1 MEESMATQRREV
13 LIVSGARTP
22 IGKFQGTLANTPAP
36 ELGAVAVRAAV
47 ERAGI
52 QPELIEEVI
61 VGNVV
66 GAGLGQAP
74 ARQVALKAGLKDT
87 ISATQIGKVCG
98 SGLKAAMLASSMIR
112 AGDADV
118 MVAGGMENMNRGP
131 YLLPNARFGY
141 RLGNGEM
148 VDATVHDG
156 LWCAFENWH
165 MGRAA
170 EFIARECGITREMQ
184 DEFSFKSHQKTIAAI
199 QAGKFKSEI
208 AAVPIAARKGTV
220 LFDTDETPRADTSIE
235 ALAKLRPAFDE
246 GGTVTAGNAPPLS
259 DGAAAVVLVG
269 EEIVAREKLKP
280 MARVVAYAQA
290 GVDPKHIF
298 WAPIYVV
305 RKVLDKAGWK
315 LGDVDLFE
323 INEAFAAQVLADGKE
338 LGIDWS
344 RVNVNGGAVALGH
357 PIGASGARVLVTL
370 LYALKDRG
378 LKRGIASLC
387 LGGGEAVAMAVES
400 V

>member
-1 MEESMATQRREV
+1 MTPQRREV

-22 IGKFQGTLANTPAP
+22 IGRFQGTLANTSAP
-36 ELGAVAVRAAV
+36 ELGAVAVREAV
-47 ERAGI
+47 KRAGI
-52 QPELIEEVI
+52 QPESVEEVI
-61 VGNVV
+61 LGNVV
-66 GAGLGQAP
+66 SAGLGQAP
-74 ARQVALKAGLKDT
+74 ARQAALKAGLKDT
-87 ISATQIGKVCG
+87 ISATQVGKVCG

-118 MVAGGMENMNRGP
+118 LVAGGMENMNGGP

-141 RLGNGEM
+141 RLGNSEM
-148 VDATVHDG
+148 LDATVHDG

-170 EFIARECGITREMQ
+170 EFIARECGITRAMQ
-184 DEFSFKSHQKTIAAI
+184 DEFALQSHQNALAAI
-199 QAGKFKSEI
+199 QAGKFNAEI
-208 AAVPIAARKGTV
+208 APVSLPSKKGPV
-220 LFDTDETPRADTSIE
+220 MFDTDETPRADTSLE
-235 ALAKLRPAFDE
+235 ALAKLKPAFEE
-246 GGTVTAGNAPPLS
+246 GGSVTAGNAPPLS

-269 EEIVAREKLKP
+269 EDIAARDSLKP

-290 GVDPKHIF
+290 GVDPKRIF
-298 WAPIYVV
+298 WAPIYAV
-305 RKVLDKAGWK
+305 RQVLAKAGWK
-315 LGDVDLFE
+315 LADVDLFE

-338 LGIDWS
+338 LGIDWA

-370 LYALKDRG
+370 LYAMKNRG
-378 LKRGIASLC
+378 VKRGIASLC
-387 LGGGEAVAMAVES
+387 LGGGEAVAMAVEA

>member
-1 MEESMATQRREV
+1 MTTQRREV
-13 LIVSGARTP
+13 LIVGGARTP

-36 ELGAVAVRAAV
+36 ELGAVVVREAVKRSGVAL
-47 ERAGI
+47 ER
-52 QPELIEEVI
+52 IEEVI
-61 VGNVV
+61 LGNVV

-74 ARQVALKAGLKDT
+74 ARQAALKAGLKDT
-87 ISATQIGKVCG
+87 ISATQVGKVCG
-98 SGLKAAMLASSMIR
+98 SGLKAAMLASAMIR

-141 RLGNGEM
+141 RSGNSEM
-148 VDATVHDG
+148 LDATVLDG

-170 EFIARECGITREMQ
+170 EFIARECGITRQMQ
-184 DEFSFKSHQKTIAAI
+184 DEFSLKSHQKAIAAVEG
-199 QAGKFKSEI
+199 GKFKAEI
-208 AAVPIAARKGTV
+208 APVIISSKKGPV
-220 LFDTDETPRADTSIE
+220 AFDTDETPRADTSLE
-235 ALAKLRPAFDE
+235 ALAKLKPAFEE
-246 GGTVTAGNAPPLS
+246 GGSVTAGNAPPLS

-269 EEIVAREKLKP
+269 EEIAARENLKP
-280 MARVVAYAQA
+280 LARVVAYAQA

-298 WAPIYVV
+298 WAPIYAV
-305 RKVLDKAGWK
+305 RKALDKAGWK
-315 LGDVDLFE
+315 LNDVDLFE

-338 LGIDWS
+338 LGIDWT

-378 LKRGIASLC
+378 LKRGVASLC
-387 LGGGEAVAMAVES
+387 LGGGEAVAMAVE
-400 V
+400 VM

>member
-1 MEESMATQRREV
+1 MATQRREV
-13 LIVSGARTP
+13 LIVGGARTP

-36 ELGAVAVRAAV
+36 DLGAVVVRAAV

-52 QPELIEEVI
+52 QPELVEEVI
-61 VGNVV
+61 IGNVI

-74 ARQVALKAGLKDT
+74 ARQVALKAGLKDS
-87 ISATQIGKVCG
+87 INATQVGKVCG
-98 SGLKAAMLASSMIR
+98 SGLKAAMLASAMIR

-141 RLGNGEM
+141 RLGHGEM

-170 EFIARECGITREMQ
+170 EFIARECCITRAMQ

-208 AAVPIAARKGTV
+208 AAVPIAAKKGTV

-235 ALAKLRPAFDE
+235 ALAKLKTAFED

-269 EEIVAREKLKP
+269 EEIVAREKLVP

-298 WAPIYVV
+298 WAPIYAV
-305 RKVLDKAGWK
+305 RKALDKAGWK

-370 LYALKDRG
+370 MYALKDRG
-378 LKRGIASLC
+378 LKRGVASLC
-387 LGGGEAVAMAVES
+387 LGGGEAVAMAVEL
-400 V
+400 VV

>member
-1 MEESMATQRREV
+1 MAAQRREV
-13 LIVSGARTP
+13 LIVGGARTP

-36 ELGAVAVRAAV
+36 DLGAVAVREAVKRAA
-47 ERAGI
+47 I
-52 QPELIEEVI
+52 PLELVEEVI
-61 VGNVV
+61 IGNVV

-74 ARQVALKAGLKDT
+74 ARQVALKAGLKDS
-87 ISATQIGKVCG
+87 INATQVGKVCG
-98 SGLKAAMLASSMIR
+98 SSLKAAMLASSMIR

-131 YLLPNARFGY
+131 YLLPSARFGY
-141 RLGNGEM
+141 RMGHGEM

-170 EFIARECGITREMQ
+170 EFIARECGITRAMQ
-184 DEFSFKSHQKTIAAI
+184 DEFSLKSHQKALAAI
-199 QAGKFKSEI
+199 QAGKFKAEI
-208 AAVPIAARKGTV
+208 APVSIPSKKGPV
-220 LFDTDETPRADTSIE
+220 AFDTDETPRADTSIE
-235 ALAKLRPAFDE
+235 ALAKLKPAFEE

-269 EEIVAREKLKP
+269 EEVAAREHLKP

-298 WAPIYVV
+298 WAPIHAV
-305 RKVLDKAGWK
+305 RQVLDKAGWK
-315 LGDVDLFE
+315 LSDVDLFE
-323 INEAFAAQVLADGKE
+323 INEAFAAQILADGKE
-338 LGIDWS
+338 LGIDWA

-357 PIGASGARVLVTL
+357 PIGASGARVLVAL
-370 LYALKDRG
+370 LYALRDHG
-378 LKRGIASLC
+378 LKRGVASLC
-387 LGGGEAVAMAVES
+387 LGGGEAVAMAVENL
-400 V
+400 

>member
-1 MEESMATQRREV
+1 MTSQRREV
-13 LIVSGARTP
+13 LIVGGARTP

-47 ERAGI
+47 ERAGVGTDRV
-52 QPELIEEVI
+52 EEVLM
-61 VGNVV
+61 GNVV
-66 GAGLGQAP
+66 TAGEGQAP
-74 ARQVALKAGLKDT
+74 ARQAALKAGLKDT
-87 ISATQIGKVCG
+87 VSATQLGKVCG
-98 SGLKAAMLASSMIR
+98 SGLKAAMLASAMIR

-118 MVAGGMENMNRGP
+118 LVAGGMENMNRGP

-141 RLGNGEM
+141 RLGTGEI

-170 EFIARECGITREMQ
+170 EFIARECGITRGMQ
-184 DEFSFKSHQKTIAAI
+184 DEFAVKSHQKALAAI
-199 QAGKFKSEI
+199 QNGKFKAEI
-208 AAVPIAARKGTV
+208 APVPIQTKKGIV
-220 LFDTDETPRADTSIE
+220 QFDTDETPRADTSLE
-235 ALAKLRPAFDE
+235 ALAKLKPAFEE
-246 GGTVTAGNAPPLS
+246 GGTVTAGNAPPQS

-269 EEIVAREKLKP
+269 EEVAANLKP
-280 MARVVAYAQA
+280 LARVVAYAQA

-298 WAPIYVV
+298 WAPIYAV
-305 RKVLDKAGWK
+305 RKALDKAGWK
-315 LGDVDLFE
+315 IEDVDLFE
-323 INEAFAAQVLADGKE
+323 VNEAFAAQVLADGKE
-338 LGIDWS
+338 LGIDWAK
-344 RVNVNGGAVALGH
+344 VNVNGGAVALGH

-378 LKRGIASLC
+378 AKRGVASLC
-387 LGGGEAVAMAVES
+387 LGGGEAVAMAVET

>member
-1 MEESMATQRREV
+1 MTMATTQRREV
-13 LIVSGARTP
+13 LIVDGARTP

-36 ELGAVAVRAAV
+36 ELGAVAIRAAV
-47 ERAGI
+47 ERARLA
-52 QPELIEEVI
+52 PELVDEVI
-61 VGNVV
+61 AGNVI

-74 ARQVALKAGLKDT
+74 ARQAALKAGLKDT

-98 SGLKAAMLASSMIR
+98 SGLKAAMLGSAMIR

-118 MVAGGMENMNRGP
+118 IVAAGMENMNRAP
-131 YLLPNARFGY
+131 YLLTNARFGY
-141 RLGNGEM
+141 RMNNGEM
-148 VDATVHDG
+148 IDAVVHDG

-184 DEFSFKSHQKTIAAI
+184 DEFSYQSHQKTIAAM
-199 QAGKFKSEI
+199 QAGRFKAEI
-208 AAVPIAARKGTV
+208 AAVPIVTKKGTV

-235 ALAKLRPAFDE
+235 ALAKLKPAFEE

-269 EEIVAREKLKP
+269 EDIAARENLKP
-280 MARVVAYAQA
+280 RARVVAYAQA
-290 GVDPKHIF
+290 GVEPKRIF
-298 WAPIYVV
+298 WAPIFAV
-305 RKVLDKAGWK
+305 RKALDKAGWK
-315 LGDVDLFE
+315 VGDVDLFE

-378 LKRGIASLC
+378 LKRGVASLC
-387 LGGGEAVAMAVES
+387 LGGGEAVAMAIETL
-400 V
+400 